1 MPAYKKRT
9 VHVVEDGDRQFE
21 VRFPVS
27 LGFTPIVR
35 QAPGGC
41 TVVGYLSD
49 DLMAGNPLADRD
61 GSGRIHDR
69 RPRDASRESM
79 AAFRQ
84 ALGLD
89 EYGNVQPGARP
100 DPLAVLLDVY
110 DHSGEVWSLHGDGI
124 QCQWDTTRAAGV
136 WVPDESCREHIR
148 YEAIR
153 RQLPEGATVNYVT
166 TPKKVNDV
174 AWSLPDGRTRGGYRG
189 FVNAAMGAARA
200 CGVTIDRQR
209 LAQDSRQVAVE
220 CAEQALEEYNAW
232 LSGSCYGVC
241 VEVFDGQ
248 GARVRQDDCWGY
260 VGEDWARQT
269 LDEQVEAMVVGGQDP
284 GQGQAAAGP
293 GGQAGGVDWR
303 AMAKNL
309 ADQADV
315 LLVNLYDTGDTED
328 AETGK
333 ERPDIAG
340 LQAAVDELR
349 RAAGEDGDEK
359 VPDGDDAGETGV

>member
-27 LGFTPIVR
+27 PGSTPIVR
-35 QAPGGC
+35 QAPGGR
-41 TVVGYLSD
+41 TVIGYLSD
-49 DLMAGNPLADRD
+49 DELAANPLADRD

-69 RPRDASRESM
+69 RPRDASRESI

-110 DHSGEVWSLHGDGI
+110 DHGGEVWSLHGDGI
-124 QCQWDTTRAAGV
+124 QCKWDTTRAAGV

-148 YEAIR
+148 FEAIR

-200 CGVTIDRQR
+200 CGVTIDRDR
-209 LAQDSRQVAVE
+209 LGRDSRQVAVQ

-232 LSGSCYGVC
+232 LAGACYAVC
-241 VEVFDGQ
+241 VDVFDGQ
-248 GARVRQDDCWGY
+248 GVRVREDDCWGY
-260 VGEDWARQT
+260 VGADYARHT
-269 LDEQVEAMVVGGQDP
+269 LDEQIEAMLVSGQDQCHQP
-284 GQGQAAAGP
+284 AAGP
-293 GGQAGGVDWR
+293 GGQAGDVDWR

-309 ADQADV
+309 ADRADV
-315 LLVNLYDTGDTED
+315 LLVNLYDAGDTEE
-328 AETGK
+328 AETGQ
-333 ERPDIAG
+333 ERPDVSA
-340 LQAAVDELR
+340 LQAAVDECR
-349 RAAGEDGDEK
+349 RATGEGGEEKDPDDE
-359 VPDGDDAGETGV
+359 DAGETGV